1 VRLDAALA
9 VEPGRAG
16 EVAAELEAAGYDGLW
31 TAETQH
37 DPFLPLAVAATTT
50 RRMLLGTA
58 IATAFTRSP
67 MVTATAAW
75 DLQRASGGRFV
86 LGLGTQ
92 VKAHNVRRFG
102 VPFESP
108 GPKLKEQV
116 QALKHIWGA
125 FQGEH
130 PLSFRGRFYRHDY
143 MTPFFD
149 PGPIDHPQ
157 IPVYLAAVTPYMYR
171 VVGEI
176 ADGVHVHPFHTV
188 QYLRE
193 VALPAL
199 QEGLQRSGRTRA
211 EVSVVG
217 AGVFVCA
224 EPGQEETVR
233 MQIAFYGSTRTYRP
247 VFDAHGW
254 GDLTDRLRG
263 AVARGE
269 WSEAAGLIGGDVL
282 EAFAISA
289 SSWEDAAR
297 ALGARYDGILDRV
310 SIYGLEAGDAVRV
323 AGRVSGSIAVTR
335 SRRNIEISS

>member
-1 VRLDAALA
+1 VKLDAVLA
-9 VEPGRAG
+9 AEPGRAG
-16 EVAAELEAAGYDGLW
+16 EAATELEAAGYNGLW

-37 DPFLPLAVAATTT
+37 DPFLPLALAATAT
-50 RRMLLGTA
+50 RRVLLGTA

-143 MTPFFD
+143 ITPFFD
-149 PGPIDHPQ
+149 PGPIEHPR

-171 VVGEI
+171 VAGEV
-176 ADGVHVHPFHTV
+176 ADGVHVHPFHTAE
-188 QYLRE
+188 YLRE

-199 QEGLQRSGRTRA
+199 HEGLQRSGRDRRDVTVA
-211 EVSVVG
+211 
-217 AGVFVCA
+217 AGVFVCVDG
-224 EPGQEETVR
+224 EQEQATR
-233 MQIAFYGSTRTYRP
+233 AQIAFYGSTRTYRP
-247 VFDAHGW
+247 VFEAHSW

-263 AVARGE
+263 AAARGA
-269 WSEAAGLIGGDVL
+269 WDEAAALIGDDVL
-282 EAFAISA
+282 AAFAISA
-289 SSWEDAAR
+289 PSWDEAAR
-297 ALGARYDGILDRV
+297 LLLDRYEGLLDRV
-310 SIYGLEAGDAVRV
+310 SIYALAPADAPRV
-323 AGRVSGSIAVTR
+323 AALLALQ
-335 SRRNIEISS
+335 